1 MSVPTK
7 ASQTPAPASQ
17 TPPAGERAA
26 TQRERAARR
35 WDRVRSYG
43 ILLAIIL
50 LVIFNIFRIHNLIA
64 GTETFIERGTVG
76 MEYARALQQAVN
88 VNLTQVATIVIV
100 GVGMTLVVATGGID
114 LSVGAVM
121 AIAGQVAPL
130 IFLGW
135 IAERF
140 GMTVA
145 NILALTIPLVV
156 AGAFGLLNG
165 LMITKLRFQPI
176 IATLVVFIGGR
187 GIAQVMTNGY
197 LQPFKNPDFQY
208 IALGRPLGI
217 PTQVYIMFAVVLV
230 AAFLVRRTTFGRH
243 VLAIG
248 GNERAARL
256 AGVPVNRVK
265 TSVYII
271 SGVLAGVAGLIVVA
285 INAASDA
292 NLNGANMELDAIA
305 ATAVGGTPLTGG
317 QANILGTLL
326 GALLIQLVRYTL
338 ISIGVPYEFALVVN
352 AFIILLAVYFQR
364 QKAA

>member
-1 MSVPTK
+1 MSASTHGTPTNT
-7 ASQTPAPASQ
+7 STPTVNRGQAKTDA
-17 TPPAGERAA
+17 
-26 TQRERAARR
+26 AARR
-35 WDRVRSYG
+35 WQKFRSYG

-50 LVIFNIFRIHNLIA
+50 LVIFNIFRIHNLISN
-64 GTETFIERGTVG
+64 TPTFIERGTVNV
-76 MEYARALQQAVN
+76 EYARALQQALS

-130 IFLGW
+130 IFLGP
-135 IAERF
+135 IADRF
-140 GMTVA
+140 GMGVA
-145 NILALTIPLVV
+145 NFLALTVPIVV
-156 AGAFGLLNG
+156 AAGFGLMNG
-165 LMITKLRFQPI
+165 LMVTKLRFQPI

-187 GIAQVMTNGY
+187 GIAQVLTNGY
-197 LQPFKNPDFQY
+197 LQPFKNPSFQY

-217 PTQVYIMFAVVLV
+217 PTQVYIMFAVVLL
-230 AAFLVRRTTFGRH
+230 ALFLVRRTAFGRY

-256 AGVPVNRVK
+256 AGVPVARVK
-265 TSVYII
+265 TLVYVI
-271 SGVLAGVAGLIVVA
+271 SGALAGIAGLIVVA

-292 NLNGANMELDAIA
+292 NLNGMNMELDAIA
-305 ATAVGGTPLTGG
+305 ATAVGGTSLNGG
-317 QANILGTLL
+317 HANIIGTLL
-326 GALLIQLVRYTL
+326 GALLIQLVRYSL

>member
-1 MSVPTK
+1 MSVPTQ
-7 ASQTPAPASQ
+7 ASPKPSQ
-17 TPPAGERAA
+17 SNAA
-26 TQRERAARR
+26 LEHAMTDRQKAARR
-35 WDRVRSYG
+35 WDKIRSYA
-43 ILLAIIL
+43 ILLAIVL
-50 LVIFNIFRIHNLIA
+50 LVIFNIFRIHNLISN
-64 GTETFIERGTVG
+64 TPTFIERGTVG
-76 MEYARALQQAVN
+76 AEYARALQQALN

-100 GVGMTLVVATGGID
+100 GVGMTLVIATGGID

-130 IFLGW
+130 IFLGP
-135 IAERF
+135 IADRL
-140 GMTVA
+140 GIGVA
-145 NILALTIPLVV
+145 NALALTAPIVV
-156 AGAFGLLNG
+156 AAGFGLLNG
-165 LMITKLRFQPI
+165 LMVTKLRFQPI

-187 GIAQVMTNGY
+187 GIAQVLTNGY
-197 LQPFKNPDFQY
+197 LQPFKNPEFQY

-217 PTQVYIMFAVVLV
+217 PTQVYIMFAVVLL
-230 AAFLVRRTTFGRH
+230 AAFVMRRTAFGRY

-256 AGVPVNRVK
+256 AGVPVARIK
-265 TSVYII
+265 TLVYVI
-271 SGVLAGVAGLIVVA
+271 SGALAGIAGLIVVA

-292 NLNGANMELDAIA
+292 NLNGMNMELDAIA
-305 ATAVGGTPLTGG
+305 ATAVGGTSLSGG

-352 AFIILLAVYFQR
+352 AFIILVAVYFQR

>member
-1 MSVPTK
+1 MS
-7 ASQTPAPASQ
+7 TPAQSSPTQ
-17 TPPAGERAA
+17 TSAA
-26 TQRERAARR
+26 VAEGGALQREQTARR
-35 WDRVRSYG
+35 WNKIRSYA
-43 ILLAIIL
+43 ILLAIIA
-50 LVIFNIFRIHNLIA
+50 LVIFNVFRIHNLISTTA
-64 GTETFIERGTVG
+64 VFVERGTVG
-76 MEYARALQQAVN
+76 MEYARALQQALN
-88 VNLTQVATIVIV
+88 VNLSQVATIVIV

-130 IFLGW
+130 IFLGP
-135 IAERF
+135 IADRF
-140 GMTVA
+140 GMGVA
-145 NILALTIPLVV
+145 NFLALTVPLVV
-156 AGAFGLLNG
+156 AGGFGLLNG

-230 AAFLVRRTTFGRH
+230 AAFVVRRTTFGRY

-256 AGVPVNRVK
+256 AGVPVARVK
-265 TSVYII
+265 TLVYVI
-271 SGVLAGVAGLIVVA
+271 SGVLAGIAGLIVVA

-292 NLNGANMELDAIA
+292 NLNGVNMELDAIA

-326 GALLIQLVRYTL
+326 GALLIQLVRFSL

-364 QKAA
+364 QKSA